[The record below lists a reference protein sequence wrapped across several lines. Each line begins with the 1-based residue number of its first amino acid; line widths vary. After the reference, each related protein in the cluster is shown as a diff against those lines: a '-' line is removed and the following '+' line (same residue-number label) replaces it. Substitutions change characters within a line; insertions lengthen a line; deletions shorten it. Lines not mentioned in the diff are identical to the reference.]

1 VIITGNLQGDDVTKV
16 VNKAAIYAAAKE
28 LSNWGRWGP
37 DDQIG
42 TLNNVT
48 PQDVIDAGQ
57 S

>member
-48 PQDVIDAGQ
+48 PQDVIDAAA
-57 S
+57 